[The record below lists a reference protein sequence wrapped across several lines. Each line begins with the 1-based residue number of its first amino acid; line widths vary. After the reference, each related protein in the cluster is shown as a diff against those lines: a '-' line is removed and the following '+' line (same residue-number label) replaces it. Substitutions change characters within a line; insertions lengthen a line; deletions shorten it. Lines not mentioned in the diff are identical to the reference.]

1 MFMNNWFYNP
11 EVQFHMWGITH
22 LLTICVMIILFIGIY
37 KYRKALTSHRR
48 SIRLTV
54 GWLLIGSRLSLDIW
68 YVTTDQWTVQSSLP
82 LELCSISS
90 LLAGVMLLTKSE
102 FLFEVLYF
110 IAIGGAMMAIIT
122 PDLYFGFPQYRYLQ
136 FFIDHFLLIL
146 APLLMI
152 WLYDYKLTWHSI
164 FKSFLFLNGLAAA
177 VFVVNHFL
185 TANYM
190 FLSEKPTGASLLDLL
205 GPYPYYLAALEL
217 ISLCLFFLL
226 YIPFL
231 IIQKQRS

>member
-1 MFMNNWFYNP
+1 
-11 EVQFHMWGITH
+11 MWGITH

-82 LELCSISS
+82 LELCGISS

-102 FLFEVLYF
+102 FLFDVLYF
-110 IAIGGAMMAIIT
+110 ISICGAIMAIIT
-122 PDLYFGFPQYRYLQ
+122 PDLYLRFPHYRLLQ

-152 WLYDYKLTWHSI
+152 WLY
-164 FKSFLFLNGLAAA
+164 
-177 VFVVNHFL
+177 
-185 TANYM
+185 
-190 FLSEKPTGASLLDLL
+190 
-205 GPYPYYLAALEL
+205 
-217 ISLCLFFLL
+217 
-226 YIPFL
+226 
-231 IIQKQRS
+231 